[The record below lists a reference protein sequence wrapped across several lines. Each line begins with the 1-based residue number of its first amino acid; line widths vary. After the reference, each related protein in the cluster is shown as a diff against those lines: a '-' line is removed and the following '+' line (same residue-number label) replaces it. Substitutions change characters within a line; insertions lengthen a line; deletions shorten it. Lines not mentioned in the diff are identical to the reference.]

1 LATYNEEINK
11 EMITVEAWTSI
22 RYLHAQGKSVRAIAR
37 ELGISRNT
45 VRAALASNKPPK
57 YVRPAR
63 PNPQLKPYVD
73 QIREMLEEKEFIG
86 TRILREIRGKGYKGS
101 TSALY
106 VYLGEL
112 KQTRSRTQVTMR
124 FETPPARQAQFDWSV
139 YTIVLGSQ
147 VIKVTIFCLTLAYS
161 RRKFYWASL
170 DASQTSIF
178 EAIEAG
184 LHYFG
189 GAPKELLVDNP
200 RAFVSDARPD
210 HFAWNTH
217 FLELCGHYCIQPR
230 ACQVRRAQTK
240 GKVERPFFYL
250 EQHFIKGNQWDNFE
264 AFVRDLAAFAA
275 GELDHRI
282 HSTTGEAPIERF
294 AAERDLLTPLPTI
307 PFVGSYA
314 RMQKVSRDS
323 LVSFGGCR
331 YSVPWQYAGKQVW
344 LRPSQGRYLVILSQ
358 AGQTIAQ
365 HTLSDQKKHTVLVPA
380 HYEGLRREAA
390 KTRVVLEEQFLS
402 RFPGLNWFTDALLT
416 QHKNNTAQQLRGI
429 LSLADTYA
437 PQAMLAAFEQARSY
451 NTYSHAFIRGLLES
465 HATSS
470 PASPSPQPTQPPT
483 SQVGADLSIYQHILE
498 TNQ

>member
-1 LATYNEEINK
+1 
-11 EMITVEAWTSI
+11 MITVEAWTTI

-45 VRAALASNKPPK
+45 VRAALASDKPPK
-57 YVRPAR
+57 YARPAR

-86 TRILREIRGKGYKGS
+86 TRILREIRGMGYQGS

-112 KQTRSRTQVTMR
+112 KQARGKTQVTMR
-124 FETPPARQAQFDWSV
+124 FETPPGRQSQFDWST
-139 YTIVLGSQ
+139 YTIVLGGQ
-147 VIKVTIFCLTLAYS
+147 AIKVTIFCLTLAYS

-170 DASQTSIF
+170 DASQASIF
-178 EAIEAG
+178 EAVEAG

-189 GAPKELLVDNP
+189 GSAKEMLVDNA
-200 RAFVSDARPD
+200 RALVLDTRPD
-210 HFAWNTH
+210 HFAWNPH

-230 ACQVRRAQTK
+230 ACQVSRAQTK

-250 EQHFIKGNQWDNFE
+250 EQHFIKGNTWANFE
-264 AFVRDLAAFAA
+264 AFARDLAAFAA
-275 GELDHRI
+275 GELDHCI

-294 AAERDLLTPLPTI
+294 AAERDLLTPLPTT

-314 RMQKVSRDS
+314 RMQKVSHDS
-323 LVSFGGCR
+323 LVSFAGCR

-344 LRPSQGRYLVILSQ
+344 LRTSQGRYLVILSQ
-358 AGQTIAQ
+358 AGQPIAQ
-365 HTLSDQKKHTVLVPA
+365 HTLSDQKKLTVLVPA
-380 HYEGLRREAA
+380 HYEGLRRVAA

-416 QHKNNTAQQLRGI
+416 QHKSNTPQQLRGI
-429 LSLADTYA
+429 LSLADTYSS
-437 PQAMLAAFEQARSY
+437 QAMLTAFEQARSY

-465 HATSS
+465 HGAPSAAS
-470 PASPSPQPTQPPT
+470 PAPKATQLPT

-498 TNQ
+498 ANQ

>member
-1 LATYNEEINK
+1 
-11 EMITVEAWTSI
+11 MGAWTTI
-22 RYLHAQGKSVRAIAR
+22 RYLHAQGKSARAIAR

-45 VRAALASNKPPK
+45 VRAALASDKAPK
-57 YVRPAR
+57 YARPAR
-63 PNPQLKPYVD
+63 PNPQLKPFVD

-86 TRILREIRGKGYKGS
+86 TRILREVRGKGYKGS
-101 TSALY
+101 ASALY

-112 KQTRSRTQVTMR
+112 KQKRSQTQVTMR
-124 FETPPARQAQFDWSV
+124 FETPPGRQSQFDWST
-139 YTIVLGSQ
+139 YTIVLGGQ
-147 VIKVTIFCLTLAYS
+147 AIKVTIFCLTLAYS

-170 DASQTSIF
+170 DASQASTF

-184 LHYFG
+184 LRYFG
-189 GAPKELLVDNP
+189 GSSKEMLVDNA
-200 RAFVSDARPD
+200 RALVSDTHPD
-210 HFAWNTH
+210 HFAWNLH

-250 EQHFIKGNQWDNFE
+250 EQHFIKGNTWDNFE
-264 AFVRDLAAFAA
+264 AFARDLAAFAA
-275 GELDHRI
+275 GELDHCI

-294 AAERDLLTPLPTI
+294 AAERDLLTPLPTT

-323 LVSFGGCR
+323 LVSFAGCR

-344 LRPSQGRYLVILSQ
+344 LRTSQGRYLVVLSQ
-358 AGQTIAQ
+358 AGQSIAQ
-365 HTLSDQKKHTVLVPA
+365 HTLSTQKKHTVLVPA

-402 RFPGLNWFTDALLT
+402 RFPSLNWFTDALLT

-429 LSLADTYA
+429 LSLADTYS

-451 NTYSHAFIRGLLES
+451 NTYSHAFMRGLLES
-465 HATSS
+465 HGTPS
-470 PASPSPQPTQPPT
+470 PASPSPKVTQLPT
-483 SQVGADLSIYQHILE
+483 SQVGADLSTYQHILE
-498 TNQ
+498 ANQ